1 MKIDV
6 SRFLD
11 SFLQESSEHLI
22 TIESGLLKLKASPGD
37 SELLNSIFRAAHSIK
52 GGAGAFQLT
61 NVVSLT
67 HALENLL
74 DQMRNGLA
82 KATGDSI
89 AIMLQ
94 AADSLKVLTASTDA
108 TVPAGMDQTIA
119 ALNAAASS
127 DSVSQQNIPQN
138 SFDPA
143 SQGIPGAETEYKVV
157 FRPHPDLFA
166 SGCNPLLLLRNLS
179 FSATVVS
186 TKLDTSALP
195 ALTQLDPAV
204 CYLRWEILVRTASP
218 IQELKEVFE
227 FVEEQA
233 DVEISP
239 AVVVAAPSPA
249 EPIPVRAESTVS
261 NEKTVRESSIRVA
274 TEKIDKVIDLVGE
287 MVIAQAMASEL
298 VDNYSPDTQ
307 DRLRECMTTLERCVR
322 ELHERT
328 LSVRMLP
335 VGSLFSRMQRL
346 VHDLAEKTGKQI
358 NLLTFGEETEVDR
371 GVLELL
377 GDPLTHLI
385 RNSADHGIESPAER
399 AAAGKSEIGTISLS
413 ASHLAGN
420 ILVEIEDDGGGLNL
434 TKIREKAIAK
444 GLISSTTELTEDKVR
459 SLIFEPG
466 FSTRSEVSDISGRGV
481 GMDVVKRNVT
491 ALSGT
496 IDLFSE
502 QGRGTSVKILLP
514 LTLAIMDGLI
524 IRVADHRFVLPL
536 TVITETIAVNDE
548 QVLNVAG
555 KGEAVRVRDEV
566 IPFVRLQKM
575 FRLEKSS
582 VASEED
588 LPQLAVVVER
598 GSLKAALA
606 VDELLGQQQL
616 VVKSLEKN
624 FRKVEGTLGA
634 TILGDGS
641 AGLILDVGALI
652 DSLSKTDRTSKENG
666 RISLVA

>member
-1 MKIDV
+1 
-6 SRFLD
+6 
-11 SFLQESSEHLI
+11 
-22 TIESGLLKLKASPGD
+22 
-37 SELLNSIFRAAHSIK
+37 
-52 GGAGAFQLT
+52 
-61 NVVSLT
+61 
-67 HALENLL
+67 
-74 DQMRNGLA
+74 
-82 KATGDSI
+82 
-89 AIMLQ
+89 
-94 AADSLKVLTASTDA
+94 
-108 TVPAGMDQTIA
+108 
-119 ALNAAASS
+119 
-127 DSVSQQNIPQN
+127 
-138 SFDPA
+138 
-143 SQGIPGAETEYKVV
+143 
-157 FRPHPDLFA
+157 
-166 SGCNPLLLLRNLS
+166 
-179 FSATVVS
+179 
-186 TKLDTSALP
+186 
-195 ALTQLDPAV
+195 
-204 CYLRWEILVRTASP
+204 
-218 IQELKEVFE
+218 
-227 FVEEQA
+227 
-233 DVEISP
+233 
-239 AVVVAAPSPA
+239 
-249 EPIPVRAESTVS
+249 
-261 NEKTVRESSIRVA
+261 
-274 TEKIDKVIDLVGE
+274 
-287 MVIAQAMASEL
+287 
-298 VDNYSPDTQ
+298 
-307 DRLRECMTTLERCVR
+307 
-322 ELHERT
+322 
-328 LSVRMLP
+328 
-335 VGSLFSRMQRL
+335 MQRL

-459 SLIFEPG
+459 SLVFEPG

-575 FRLEKSS
+575 FRLAKSS